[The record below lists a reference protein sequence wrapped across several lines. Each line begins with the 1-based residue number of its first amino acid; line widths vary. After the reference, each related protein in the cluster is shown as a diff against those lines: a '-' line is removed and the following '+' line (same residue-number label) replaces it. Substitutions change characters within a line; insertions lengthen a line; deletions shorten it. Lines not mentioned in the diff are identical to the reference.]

1 MVTPGIK
8 DKLTYDSWLDFESN
22 KTTAK
27 KLKKKKNKHSFARA
41 TRQKGLLQ
49 RATSYYK
56 LFFAKSCLQIPT
68 VRHHSISVGL

>member
-8 DKLTYDSWLDFESN
+8 DKL
-22 KTTAK
+22 
-27 KLKKKKNKHSFARA
+27 KHSFARA

-56 LFFAKSCLQIPT
+56 LFLQRVAYKFPLSDI
-68 VRHHSISVGL
+68 ILFLLDYE